1 MAFKTILDPDFK
13 YRRAEA
19 TDLRVT
25 FARIRRE
32 QQRRQAQA
40 KAKAEAEATPVTASG
55 WPFPATH
62 GAAPTEEAKI

>member
-1 MAFKTILDPDFK
+1 MAFKTILDPEFK

-40 KAKAEAEATPVTASG
+40 KAAAPAMAAGG
-55 WPFPATH
+55 WPFPTTPAP
-62 GAAPTEEAKI
+62 PTEEAKI

>member
-40 KAKAEAEATPVTASG
+40 KAKAEATPVKASG

>member
-1 MAFKTILDPDFK
+1 MAFKTILDPEFK

-40 KAKAEAEATPVTASG
+40 KADAPAMAAGG
-55 WPFPATH
+55 WPFPTTP
-62 GAAPTEEAKI
+62 AASTEEAKV